1 MKNIAGWILQDDK
14 ENYSGN
20 AGHKGRLLDKP
31 SQGSETI
38 EKLHTL
44 FTEYKRNV

>member
-1 MKNIAGWILQDDK
+1 MQTIAGWILQDDK
-14 ENYSGN
+14 EKNSGN
-20 AGHKGRLLDKP
+20 AGHKGRLLEKS

-44 FTEYKRNV
+44 LT